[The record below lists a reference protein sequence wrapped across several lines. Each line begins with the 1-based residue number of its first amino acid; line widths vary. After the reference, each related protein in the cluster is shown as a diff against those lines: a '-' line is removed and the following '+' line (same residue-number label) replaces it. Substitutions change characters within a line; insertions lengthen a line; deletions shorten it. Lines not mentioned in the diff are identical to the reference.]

1 MENIE
6 ESCLETFKA
15 NKMQYFKIFGIFFFF
30 FNSAKLVNGG
40 SI

>member
-1 MENIE
+1 MGNIE
-6 ESCLETFKA
+6 ESCLESFKA
-15 NKMQYFKIFGIFFFF
+15 NKMQYFKIFGIFYF